1 MNNIL
6 TARGKII
13 LSLIIFL
20 ILCIIGYFT
29 YLYLHPVQ
37 ILTGES
43 QQQAE
48 TIQGI
53 SLAAHNADVPMTQSQ
68 LNEAVQQIA
77 LLKDKSPD
85 KIIKTVPEEVIKTAE
100 KSVEKSG
107 ADFSIVTDP
116 QQPDNKVDL
125 KEIAKLSARTDVTL
139 NQYNVFAYKKII
151 RGINVYPRFT
161 GITPTGLSEVTYD
174 VNRKI
179 TNDGKYIGITGGYDF
194 DNKKAKIGLRYT
206 F

>member
-6 TARGKII
+6 TARGKIT
-13 LSLIIFL
+13 LSLII
-20 ILCIIGYFT
+20 ITVLCVTGYFI

-37 ILTGES
+37 VLTGES

-48 TIQGI
+48 TLQGV
-53 SLAAHNADVPMTQSQ
+53 SLAAQNADVSMMQSQ
-68 LNEAVQQIA
+68 LNEAVQKIA

-85 KIIKTVPEEVIKTAE
+85 TIIKTTPVGIIKAIE
-100 KSVEKSG
+100 KSVAKSE

-116 QQPDNKVDL
+116 QMPDNEVNL
-125 KEIAKLSARTDVTL
+125 KEIVKLPAKTDVIL
-139 NQYNVFAYKKII
+139 NQYNVFAYKKKI
-151 RGINVYPRFT
+151 RGINIYPSLT
-161 GITPTGLSEVTYD
+161 GGTSTALSEITYD
-174 VNRKI
+174 VSRKI
-179 TNDGKYIGITGGYDF
+179 TNNGKYIGITGGYDF

>member
-20 ILCIIGYFT
+20 IVCVIGYFT

-37 ILTGES
+37 IFTGES

-48 TIQGI
+48 TVQGI
-53 SLAAHNADVPMTQSQ
+53 SLAAHNAYVSMKQSQ
-68 LNEAVQQIA
+68 LNEAAQQIA

-85 KIIKTVPEEVIKTAE
+85 TIIKTTPVDIINAVE
-100 KSVEKSG
+100 KEVEKSD
-107 ADFSIVTDP
+107 ADFSVVTDP

-125 KEIAKLSARTDVTL
+125 KEISRLPARTDVTL

-174 VNRKI
+174 LNRKI